1 MIMVTKEGQ
10 EIK

>member
-10 EIK
+10 KIK